1 MRCEESIFPS
11 LEMAEEKERRERLR
25 KQLNAWHLGSSCRN
39 NNNKNNDNN
48 VALEGAEAAMT
59 GECNL
64 CVQQSWGSIHLP
76 PIVSTRSICA
86 ISQSESSLRQLFAV
100 CILRSTHTHT
110 HSHIFSYHIQIH
122 IRIHIRIHT
131 PKHKQTVA
139 RRGERRAKQMSFI

>member
-64 CVQQSWGSIHLP
+64 CVQQS
-76 PIVSTRSICA
+76 
-86 ISQSESSLRQLFAV
+86 
-100 CILRSTHTHT
+100 
-110 HSHIFSYHIQIH
+110 
-122 IRIHIRIHT
+122 
-131 PKHKQTVA
+131 
-139 RRGERRAKQMSFI
+139 